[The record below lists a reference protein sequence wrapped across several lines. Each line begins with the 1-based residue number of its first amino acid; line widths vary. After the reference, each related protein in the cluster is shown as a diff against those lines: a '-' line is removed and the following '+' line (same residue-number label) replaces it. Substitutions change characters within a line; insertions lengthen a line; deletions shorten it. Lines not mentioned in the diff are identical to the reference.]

1 MHIRQPFAVLGFSF
15 ASVLFL
21 CAWLTIGQIP
31 VVLAVGGCLAL
42 IGCLFIWKK
51 KGALLLAVG
60 LMTILAALISLF
72 RLNELW
78 DIRQA
83 APEKALLNGTVSSG
97 DQDSGFLISDAA
109 LSWENK
115 TLSANVLL
123 YGDSDLLL
131 YPGETV
137 SLQISI
143 QDGLPTAS
151 QLGRSAQ
158 LTARADSASLRILK
172 PCSRF
177 SALRQS
183 VLNYLKRN
191 LHQAIPDAEKS
202 VMMIAVLTGDD
213 SAIPQ
218 RVYSLYQRS
227 GAAHILC
234 VSGLH
239 LSILAGLM
247 LTLFSLLGRRPALI
261 LSMVLTGLFVWL
273 TGMGASA
280 LRAWMM
286 TCLALSA
293 ELFFRDAAPVNSL
306 GFAVLIL
313 TLRSPFLVC
322 RMGFLLSV
330 ASVLAVTAVAP
341 AWQDTLT
348 RFLPLEDHSLICKL
362 AGLLLPSL
370 TVTLV
375 TLPVTLLF
383 LGYVPLLAPLTNM
396 ILIPLMPALLVCG
409 LLAGITAWTPF
420 GVICRKIFSLFDLLA
435 HWSADGPTL
444 PLESELIIF
453 CIVCCAVLALLVV
466 LFRGKALA
474 RTAAGLLSLLL
485 LCWGGFADQLSR
497 QDLLIITQL
506 AWSDSS
512 SILLQRGN
520 QAVVIGC
527 GGSSFEGRQLTNR
540 LLASGVRELSAV
552 IIPEDRLGCTGGA
565 YDLLVALGAQKV
577 LSPDS
582 NRIAQ
587 ALSFS
592 RVGEVFPLDNAS
604 WNLFGQGELS
614 IRTGKNGPA
623 LLLDWAGTRIVLD
636 SAEDPVPWPADFRF
650 LYDKK
655 QEKAHTTRENYAIMV
670 SSGSRNRPEAQLLLA
685 TDGTVQ

>member
-31 VVLAVGGCLAL
+31 VVLAAGGCLAL
-42 IGCLFIWKK
+42 IGCLSIWKK

-60 LMTILAALISLF
+60 LMTILAVLISLF

-78 DIRQA
+78 NIRQA
-83 APEKALLNGTVSSG
+83 APEKALLTGAVSSG
-97 DQDSGFLISDAA
+97 DQDSGFLIAGA
-109 LSWENK
+109 ELTWEDQA
-115 TLSANVLL
+115 LSANVLL
-123 YGDSDLLL
+123 YGDNDLLL

-137 SLQISI
+137 SLQISV

-151 QLGRSAQ
+151 QLGRNAQ
-158 LTARADSASLRILK
+158 LTARADSASLQILK
-172 PCSRF
+172 PRSRF

-183 VLNYLKRN
+183 VLDHLKRN
-191 LHQAIPDAEKS
+191 LRRAIPDAEKAA
-202 VMMIAVLTGDD
+202 MMIAVLTGDD

-218 RVYSLYQRS
+218 RIYSLYQRS

-239 LSILAGLM
+239 LSILAGL
-247 LTLFSLLGRRPALI
+247 LLALLSLLGRRPALI

-306 GFAVLIL
+306 GFAVLML
-313 TLRSPFLVC
+313 TLHSPFLVC
-322 RMGFLLSV
+322 RMGVLLSV

-370 TVTLV
+370 AVTLV

-396 ILIPLMPALLVCG
+396 ILIPLMPALLICG
-409 LLAGITAWTPF
+409 LLAGITAWAPF
-420 GVICRKIFSLFDLLA
+420 GILCRKILSLFDLLA
-435 HWSADGPTL
+435 RWSADGPIL
-444 PLESELIIF
+444 PLEGEFILLCII
-453 CIVCCAVLALLVV
+453 CCAVLALLVI
-466 LFRGKALA
+466 LLRGKALA

-497 QDLLIITQL
+497 QDLLVITQYV
-506 AWSDSS
+506 WSDSS
-512 SILLQRGN
+512 SILLQYGD

-552 IIPEDRLGCTGGA
+552 IIPEDRLGYTGGA
-565 YDLLVALGAQKV
+565 YDLLTALGAQKV

-582 NRIAQ
+582 SRIAQ

-592 RVGEVFPLDNAS
+592 QVEEIFPLDNACWS
-604 WNLFGQGELS
+604 LFGQGELS
-614 IRTGKNGPA
+614 VRTGKNGSA
-623 LLLDWAGTRIVLD
+623 LLLDWAGTHIVLNR
-636 SAEDPVPWPADFRF
+636 AEDPVPWVADFRF

-670 SSGSRNRPEAQLLLA
+670 SSGSRGRPETRLLLA
-685 TDGTVQ
+685 ADGTVQ